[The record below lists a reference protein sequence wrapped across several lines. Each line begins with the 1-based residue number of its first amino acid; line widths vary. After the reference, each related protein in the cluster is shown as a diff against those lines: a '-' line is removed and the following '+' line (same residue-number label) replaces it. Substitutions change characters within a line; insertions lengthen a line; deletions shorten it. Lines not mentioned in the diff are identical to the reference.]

1 MGGRNVKRIVER
13 KEGIKKRR
21 VRSEG
26 RKRGVRGGR
35 EGSRG
40 VLNHLTIA
48 RKKVKGETT

>member
-26 RKRGVRGGR
+26 RKRGVRGGMEEER
-35 EGSRG
+35 AVG
-40 VLNHLTIA
+40 VY
-48 RKKVKGETT
+48 